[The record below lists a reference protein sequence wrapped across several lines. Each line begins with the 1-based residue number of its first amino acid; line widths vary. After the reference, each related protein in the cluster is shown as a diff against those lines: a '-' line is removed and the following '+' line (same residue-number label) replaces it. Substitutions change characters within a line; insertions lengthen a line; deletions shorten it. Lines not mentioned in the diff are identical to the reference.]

1 MHISSSFNVRNMQ
14 LINLKNRHSNCSKV
28 KHIRLLSEVRLLITH
43 LQILNFCLLM
53 MATQSLVSFSS
64 QIATSILLRGN
75 LPQFLHFRIANNID
89 FICKK
94 KIYCYGYFITELG
107 ISKNKT
113 LVTLLTKILVSTKKE
128 FWVITSHSC
137 NQ

>member
-1 MHISSSFNVRNMQ
+1 
-14 LINLKNRHSNCSKV
+14 
-28 KHIRLLSEVRLLITH
+28 
-43 LQILNFCLLM
+43 